1 MTKDRLCA
9 FMDAILAIIM
19 TILVLELKKPAEA
32 SWSALWALRADF
44 FSYAVSFF
52 WLGAMW
58 VNIHNRWVSVER
70 IDNKVL
76 WASIVMLFFASFFPY
91 VTSFVSENFEN
102 LFAQMFYSVIVMLV
116 SFANM
121 ALSRAIVNINKTA
134 GEAIKGTQKIVAAD
148 LAIKGIG
155 ILMGIFI
162 YPPFAM
168 IGIILAGCVMTFLP
182 LYLNKHKQQ

>member
-1 MTKDRLCA
+1 MTKDRSCA

-32 SWSALWALRADF
+32 SWRALWALRADF

-91 VTSFVSENFEN
+91 VTSFVSEHFEN

-182 LYLNKHKQQ
+182 LYLNHKNQ